1 MSAQSNPFFLDD
13 PDQRSPLPRMLSNSG
28 REPEPGISDFAF
40 HVRQALKGF
49 GGGLVVVIPT
59 VLWLSGVIGSGDG
72 ESGKSRVP
80 PVVISQVAVKPLAVT
95 EPVRPAAVVE
105 KVPAAVDSAAPPQPA
120 PSSSAKL
127 IVTDRLKTAKV
138 LLSAGE
144 ILRARELL
152 AEPALAID
160 PEAIYLL
167 AETFDPNVLAA
178 LGLSNVRAEPE
189 RARRL
194 YRQALSDGVVAARQ
208 RLDALQ

>member
-28 REPEPGISDFAF
+28 REPEPSISDFAF

>member
-1 MSAQSNPFFLDD
+1 MSAQSNPFYLDD

-40 HVRQALKGF
+40 HVRQTLKGL
-49 GGGLVVVIPT
+49 GGGLVVVVPA
-59 VLWLSGVIGSGDG
+59 VLWLSGVIGPGDG
-72 ESGKSRVP
+72 ESGKARVP
-80 PVVISQVAVKPLAVT
+80 PVVISQVAIKPLAVS
-95 EPVRPAAVVE
+95 EPVRPTALVE
-105 KVPAAVDSAAPPQPA
+105 KAPAAAESVAPPPPA
-120 PSSSAKL
+120 PASSARL
-127 IVTDRLKTAKV
+127 IVTDRLRTAKV
-138 LLSAGE
+138 LVSSGE

-178 LGLSNVRAEPE
+178 LGLSNVKAEPE